1 MFRKAATDAPPELA
15 LVAAMRIA
23 PPAPWLDAT
32 VHGKPI
38 VMLLACHTGDVTKA
52 EKQLAP
58 IKAFGKPVGD
68 ILQRRPYV
76 TQQSLLDATQPRGRR
91 YYWKSEYLPAIGG
104 EMLAKVAEHAARITS
119 PHSAVIVFP
128 LGGAVGNR
136 PADHSAVG
144 NRDAEAVLNITASWE
159 ERAEDSVHIEWAR
172 AAWRDLRRFS
182 TGGTYVNFLTE
193 EETGERVGAAY
204 GKNLARLAEV
214 KARWDPTNLFQMNKN
229 IAPAAAR

>member
-1 MFRKAATDAPPELA
+1 MFREAAAEGPPELA

-23 PPAPWLDAT
+23 PPAPWLDPA
-32 VHGKPI
+32 VHGQPI
-38 VMLLACHTGDVTKA
+38 VMVLACHTGDVAKA

-76 TQQSLLDATQPRGRR
+76 TQQSLLDATQPKGRR
-91 YYWKSEYLPAIGG
+91 YYWKSEYLPGIEK
-104 EMLAKVAEHAARITS
+104 EMLAKVMEHAARIRS
-119 PHSAVIVFP
+119 PHSAVIVFQ
-128 LGGAVGNR
+128 LGGAVGGR
-136 PADHSAVG
+136 PSDHSAVG
-144 NRDAEAVLNITASWE
+144 NRDAAAVLNITAAWDRKE
-159 ERAEDSVHIEWAR
+159 EDPAHVEWAR
-172 AAWRDLRRFS
+172 STWRDMKRFS

-193 EETGERVGAAY
+193 EETTDRIADAY

-214 KARWDPTNLFQMNKN
+214 KARWDPTNLFRLNKN